1 MCSTAN
7 YVLPLRRTCEVA
19 ATPGRLCGGVS
30 MQTNFPGVRSHGA
43 PQDTEMDV
51 AWQELMAITE
61 LQEFEVPSEGSYETS
76 QYQTMEPMVPVGEYG
91 ISQPHPEPPP
101 PPPPPSACEMSTADN
116 YDGCYS
122 EEVPTCHRLGSNTE
136 AMYGNSESQLSQR
149 MLPISHA
156 QPSLMA
162 LREPMNISG
171 TSQGHRRANACLSQ
185 GLSRHMLWTT
195 HGQSARARSA
205 DDMESDSGLS
215 LGSSPP
221 LASPDNPAGGAPGY
235 QSIDIGMAYS
245 DGEHDSMNEHARRA
259 HIHYSMDYQNQAHSY
274 LHSGAHPSYFS
285 PQPSLCHAQQSSLT
299 LRSVKQQGPAAALSD
314 LYNDSAMSSRGSSQH
329 NMYTKPQGSISTPAP
344 LSRDE
349 RRAMALKIPFPM
361 EKIIN
366 LPVDDFNELLT
377 QYTLTDTQLALVR
390 DIRRRGKNKVAAQNC
405 RKRKLESIIHLEREL
420 NQLQAQ
426 REHLAQERL
435 EFQRSLAFIKC
446 RLTDLYA
453 EVFSHLRDED
463 GQPYSIDE
471 YSLQQTP
478 DGKIYLVPHNAKERA
493 MLKNWE

>member
-1 MCSTAN
+1 MF
-7 YVLPLRRTCEVA
+7 L
-19 ATPGRLCGGVS
+19 
-30 MQTNFPGVRSHGA
+30 
-43 PQDTEMDV
+43 
-51 AWQELMAITE
+51 
-61 LQEFEVPSEGSYETS
+61 LQEFEVPSEGSYETA
-76 QYQTMEPMVPVGEYG
+76 QYQTMEPMAPMGGYG
-91 ISQPHPEPPP
+91 VSQPHSVPPP
-101 PPPPPSACEMSTADN
+101 AAACELSTADTYN
-116 YDGCYS
+116 GCYS
-122 EEVPTCHRLGSNTE
+122 EEVLVCHRQDSNAE
-136 AMYGNSESQLSQR
+136 AMYGHPESQLNQR
-149 MLPISHA
+149 MLPASSHT

-162 LREPMNISG
+162 LREQMSIAGN
-171 TSQGHRRANACLSQ
+171 SQGHRRANACFSQ

-195 HGQSARARSA
+195 HGQSSHVRSA

-221 LASPDNPAGGAPGY
+221 LASPDNPVVGAPGY
-235 QSIDIGMAYS
+235 QSVDIAMAYS
-245 DGEHDSMNEHARRA
+245 DGEPDSMTEHTRRA
-259 HIHYSMDYQNQAHSY
+259 HTHYAIDYQSHPHSY
-274 LHSGAHPSYFS
+274 LHSGAHSSYFS
-285 PQPSLCHAQQSSLT
+285 TQPT
-299 LRSVKQQGPAAALSD
+299 LSHTQPNAPNSRAVKQQGQVAAMND
-314 LYNDSAMSSRGSSQH
+314 LYNDSGASSRGSSQ
-329 NMYTKPQGSISTPAP
+329 NNIYTKPQGSASTPAP

-426 REHLAQERL
+426 REHLVQERL
-435 EFQRSLAFIKC
+435 EFQRSLSFIKC

-478 DGKIYLVPHNAKERA
+478 DGKIYLVPHTTMQKREQC
-493 MLKNWE
+493 

>member
-1 MCSTAN
+1 M
-7 YVLPLRRTCEVA
+7 A
-19 ATPGRLCGGVS
+19 ATPGRLCGAVS
-30 MQTNFPGVRSHGA
+30 MPTNFPGVRPHGA

-51 AWQELMAITE
+51 AWQELMAFTE
-61 LQEFEVPSEGSYETS
+61 LQEFDVPGEGSYEPA
-76 QYQTMEPMVPVGEYG
+76 QYQTMEPMAPVGDYG
-91 ISQPHPEPPP
+91 MAQSHPEPPP
-101 PPPPPSACEMSTADN
+101 PPPPPPPAAACELNTADT
-116 YDGCYS
+116 YERCYS
-122 EEVPTCHRLGSNTE
+122 EEVPACHRLGSNTE
-136 AMYGNSESQLSQR
+136 TMYGNSESQLSHR
-149 MLPISHA
+149 MLPVSSHT
-156 QPSLMA
+156 QPPLMA
-162 LREPMNISG
+162 LREQMNMSG

-185 GLSRHMLWTT
+185 GLNRHMLWTT
-195 HGQSARARSA
+195 HGQSAHVRSA
-205 DDMESDSGLS
+205 DDLESDSGLS

-221 LASPDNPAGGAPGY
+221 LASPDNPVGGAPSY
-235 QSIDIGMAYS
+235 HTVDMGMTYS
-245 DGEHDSMNEHARRA
+245 DGEPDSMAEHARRA
-259 HIHYSMDYQNQAHSY
+259 HIPYSMDYQSQAHSY

-285 PQPSLCHAQQSSLT
+285 PQPSLSHSQQPSALTPRSL
-299 LRSVKQQGPAAALSD
+299 KHQGPAAAALGD

-329 NMYTKPQGSISTPAP
+329 NMYSKPQGSISAPTP

-349 RRAMALKIPFPM
+349 RRAVALKIPFPM
-361 EKIIN
+361 DKIIN

-377 QYTLTDTQLALVR
+377 QYTLTDSQLALVR

-405 RKRKLESIIHLEREL
+405 RKRKLESIIHLESEL

-463 GQPYSIDE
+463 GQPYSLDE

-478 DGKIYLVPHNAKERA
+478 DGKIYLVPHTA
-493 MLKNWE
+493 MQKREQC

>member
-7 YVLPLRRTCEVA
+7 YLLPLRRTCEVL

-30 MQTNFPGVRSHGA
+30 MPTNFPGAKSHGA
-43 PQDTEMDV
+43 TQDTEMDV
-51 AWQELMAITE
+51 AWQELMAISE
-61 LQEFEVPSEGSYETS
+61 LQEFEVPSEGSYETT
-76 QYQTMEPMVPVGEYG
+76 QYQTIEPMVPMGGGYG
-91 ISQPHPEPPP
+91 MAQSHSERPPA
-101 PPPPPSACEMSTADN
+101 ACELSTADTYN
-116 YDGCYS
+116 GCYS
-122 EEVPTCHRLGSNTE
+122 EEVPICHRLGSNGNAE
-136 AMYGNSESQLSQR
+136 AVYGHSESQLNQR
-149 MLPISHA
+149 MLHVSSQT
-156 QPSLMA
+156 QPSLMT
-162 LREPMNISG
+162 LREQMNMSG
-171 TSQGHRRANACLSQ
+171 NSQGHRRANTCFPQ

-195 HGQSARARSA
+195 HGQSSHVRSA
-205 DDMESDSGLS
+205 DDLESDSGLS

-221 LASPDNPAGGAPGY
+221 LASPDNPVSGAPGY
-235 QSIDIGMAYS
+235 QNVDIGMTYS
-245 DGEHDSMNEHARRA
+245 DGEPDSMTEHARRA
-259 HIHYSMDYQNQAHSY
+259 HIHYSTDYHSQSQSY
-274 LHSGAHPSYFS
+274 LLSGAHPSYFS
-285 PQPSLCHAQQSSLT
+285 PQPALSHTQPTQPNALT
-299 LRSVKQQGPAAALSD
+299 PRSVKQQGQAAVLGD
-314 LYNDSAMSSRGSSQH
+314 LYNDSGVSSRGSSQH
-329 NMYTKPQGSISTPAP
+329 NMYAKPHGSTSTPTP

-377 QYTLTDTQLALVR
+377 QYTLTDSQLALVR

-478 DGKIYLVPHNAKERA
+478 DGKIYLVPHTSMQK
-493 MLKNWE
+493 

>member
-7 YVLPLRRTCEVA
+7 CVLPLRRPCEVLG
-19 ATPGRLCGGVS
+19 TPGRLCGGVS
-30 MQTNFPGVRSHGA
+30 MSTNFPGARSHGA
-43 PQDTEMDV
+43 AQDAEMDV

-61 LQEFEVPSEGSYETS
+61 LQEFEVPSEGSYETT
-76 QYQTMEPMVPVGEYG
+76 QYQTMEPMVPMGGYG
-91 ISQPHPEPPP
+91 MAQPHSEPPP
-101 PPPPPSACEMSTADN
+101 AATELNSAHT

-122 EEVPTCHRLGSNTE
+122 GEVPACRLNTNVE
-136 AMYGNSESQLSQR
+136 LVYGHSDSQLNQR
-149 MLPISHA
+149 MLPISSHT
-156 QPSLMA
+156 QPSHVA
-162 LREPMNISG
+162 VREQIS
-171 TSQGHRRANACLSQ
+171 SQGHRRANACLSQ
-185 GLSRHMLWTT
+185 DLRQHMLWTT
-195 HGQSARARSA
+195 HGPGSHSRPA
-205 DDMESDSGLS
+205 DDLESDSGLS

-221 LASPDNPAGGAPGY
+221 LASPDNPVGGAPSY
-235 QSIDIGMAYS
+235 PSVEIGMTYS
-245 DGEHDSMNEHARRA
+245 DGEPDIMAEHTRRA
-259 HIHYSMDYQNQAHSY
+259 HVHYPMDYQSQSHSY
-274 LHSGAHPSYFS
+274 IHSGAHLSFYSSHPISS
-285 PQPSLCHAQQSSLT
+285 QTQPNALT
-299 LRSVKQQGPAAALSD
+299 PRSVKQQGQTSALSNM
-314 LYNDSAMSSRGSSQH
+314 YIDSGVSSRGSPQH
-329 NMYTKPQGSISTPAP
+329 NMYMKPPGSISTPAP

-377 QYTLTDTQLALVR
+377 QFTLTDSQLALVR

-426 REHLAQERL
+426 RDHLTQERL
-435 EFQRSLAFIKC
+435 EFQRSLSFIKC
-446 RLTDLYA
+446 RLTDLYS

-478 DGKIYLVPHNAKERA
+478 DGKIYLVPHTTMQKREHC
-493 MLKNWE
+493 

>member
-7 YVLPLRRTCEVA
+7 YVLPLRRTCEAV

-30 MQTNFPGVRSHGA
+30 MPANFPGVRSHGA

-61 LQEFEVPSEGSYETS
+61 LQEFEVPGEGSYETA
-76 QYQTMEPMVPVGEYG
+76 QYQTMEPMVPVGQYG
-91 ISQPHPEPPP
+91 MVHSNSEPPP
-101 PPPPPSACEMSTADN
+101 AACELSAADT
-116 YDGCYS
+116 YEGCYS
-122 EEVPTCHRLGSNTE
+122 EEACHRVGSHTE
-136 AMYGNSESQLSQR
+136 AMYGNSASHLGQR
-149 MLPISHA
+149 MLPIFSHT
-156 QPSLMA
+156 QPSLMT
-162 LREPMNISG
+162 LRDQMSTSG

-185 GLSRHMLWTT
+185 GLNRHMPWTT
-195 HGQSARARSA
+195 HGQSAHTRSA
-205 DDMESDSGLS
+205 EDLESDSGLS

-221 LASPDNPAGGAPGY
+221 LASPDNPVGGAPGY
-235 QSIDIGMAYS
+235 QSVDIGMTYS
-245 DGEHDSMNEHARRA
+245 DGEPDSRAKHARRA
-259 HIHYSMDYQNQAHSY
+259 HTHYPMDYQSQPHSY
-274 LHSGAHPSYFS
+274 SHSGAHPSYFQ
-285 PQPSLCHAQQSSLT
+285 PQPSLSRTQPGPLT
-299 LRSVKQQGPAAALSD
+299 PRSVKPQGPAAALSD
-314 LYNDSAMSSRGSSQH
+314 LYNDSPTSSRGSSQH
-329 NMYTKPQGSISTPAP
+329 NMYTKPQESISSPAP

-349 RRAMALKIPFPM
+349 RRALALKIPFPM
-361 EKIIN
+361 DKIIN

-377 QYTLTDTQLALVR
+377 QYTLTDSQLALVR

-435 EFQRSLAFIKC
+435 EFQRSLSFIKC

-463 GQPYSIDE
+463 GQPYSIDD

-478 DGKIYLVPHNAKERA
+478 DGKIYLVPHKA
-493 MLKNWE
+493 M

>member
-7 YVLPLRRTCEVA
+7 YVLPVRRTCEVL

-30 MQTNFPGVRSHGA
+30 MSTHFPGTRSHGT

-61 LQEFEVPSEGSYETS
+61 LQEFEVPSEGSYETT
-76 QYQTMEPMVPVGEYG
+76 QYQSMEPMVSMGGYG
-91 ISQPHPEPPP
+91 MTQTHPEPPP
-101 PPPPPSACEMSTADN
+101 AAACELSTAN
-116 YDGCYS
+116 TYNGCYS
-122 EEVPTCHRLGSNTE
+122 DSAPVCHRQGGNAD
-136 AMYGNSESQLSQR
+136 AMYGHSEPQLNQR
-149 MLPISHA
+149 MLPLSSHA

-162 LREPMNISG
+162 LREHMNMSG
-171 TSQGHRRANACLSQ
+171 ASQGHRRANACFSQ
-185 GLSRHMLWTT
+185 GLSRHMLWNA
-195 HGQSARARSA
+195 HGQSSHIRSA
-205 DDMESDSGLS
+205 DDLESDSGLS

-221 LASPDNPAGGAPGY
+221 LASPDNPVGGAPGY
-235 QSIDIGMAYS
+235 QSVDMGMTYS
-245 DGEHDSMNEHARRA
+245 DGEPDGVTEHTRRA
-259 HIHYSMDYQNQAHSY
+259 HSHYSIDYQNQSHSY
-274 LHSGAHPSYFS
+274 LNSSAQPYFS
-285 PQPSLCHAQQSSLT
+285 PQAALSHSHHSA
-299 LRSVKQQGPAAALSD
+299 RRVVKQQEEAASYSD
-314 LYNDSAMSSRGSSQH
+314 FGVSSRGSSQH
-329 NMYTKPQGSISTPAP
+329 NIFSKPQGSSSAPPP

-349 RRAMALKIPFPM
+349 RRAITLKIPFPM
-361 EKIIN
+361 DKIIN

-377 QYTLTDTQLALVR
+377 QYTLTDTQLALIR

-405 RKRKLESIIHLEREL
+405 RRRKLESIIHLEREL
-420 NQLQAQ
+420 NQLHAQ
-426 REHLAQERL
+426 REHLTQERL

-478 DGKIYLVPHNAKERA
+478 DGKIYLVPHTTMQKREQC
-493 MLKNWE
+493 

>member
-7 YVLPLRRTCEVA
+7 YVLPLRRTCEAA

-76 QYQTMEPMVPVGEYG
+76 QYQTMEPMAPVGEYG

-101 PPPPPSACEMSTADN
+101 PPPACEMSTAADN

-162 LREPMNISG
+162 LREPMNMSG

-235 QSIDIGMAYS
+235 QSVDIGMTYS

-259 HIHYSMDYQNQAHSY
+259 HIHYSMDYQSQSHSY
-274 LHSGAHPSYFS
+274 LHSGAQPSYFS
-285 PQPSLCHAQQSSLT
+285 PQPNLCHAQQSSLT
-299 LRSVKQQGPAAALSD
+299 LRSVKQQGPAAVLSD

>member
-7 YVLPLRRTCEVA
+7 YVLPLRRTCEVVA
-19 ATPGRLCGGVS
+19 SPGRLCGGAS
-30 MQTNFPGVRSHGA
+30 MPNNFPGVRSHGV

-51 AWQELMAITE
+51 AWQELMAITD
-61 LQEFEVPSEGSYETS
+61 LQEFEIPSESSYETV
-76 QYQTMEPMVPVGEYG
+76 QYQPMEPMASVGQYAMAQ
-91 ISQPHPEPPP
+91 SHPEPPP
-101 PPPPPSACEMSTADN
+101 AGCELISPVSYN
-116 YDGCYS
+116 GCYS
-122 EEVPTCHRLGSNTE
+122 EELPSCHRLGSNTD
-136 AMYGNSESQLSQR
+136 AMYENSEPQLNQR
-149 MLPISHA
+149 MLPISSHS

-162 LREPMNISG
+162 LRDQMNMSG
-171 TSQGHRRANACLSQ
+171 TSHGHRRASTSLSQ
-185 GLSRHMLWTT
+185 GRHTLWTT
-195 HGQSARARSA
+195 HGQSAHARST
-205 DDMESDSGLS
+205 DDLESDSGLS

-221 LASPDNPAGGAPGY
+221 LASPDNPVSGAPGY
-235 QSIDIGMAYS
+235 QNADMGMTFS
-245 DGEHDSMNEHARRA
+245 DAEPDGITEHARRA
-259 HIHYSMDYQNQAHSY
+259 HIHYSMDYQSQAHSY

-285 PQPSLCHAQQSSLT
+285 PQPSLSHTQPGTLT
-299 LRSVKQQGPAAALSD
+299 PRPMKQQGPGLSD
-314 LYNDSAMSSRGSSQH
+314 LYGDSAMSSRGSSQH
-329 NMYTKPQGSISTPAP
+329 NMYTKQQGSAPVP

-349 RRAMALKIPFPM
+349 RRAVALKIPFPM

-420 NQLQAQ
+420 NQLQTQ
-426 REHLAQERL
+426 RDHLAQERM
-435 EFQRSLAFIKC
+435 EFQRSLGFIKC
-446 RLTDLYA
+446 RLTDLYT

-478 DGKIYLVPHNAKERA
+478 DGKIYLIPHTMQKS
-493 MLKNWE
+493 

>member
-1 MCSTAN
+1 MPA
-7 YVLPLRRTCEVA
+7 
-19 ATPGRLCGGVS
+19 
-30 MQTNFPGVRSHGA
+30 NFPGVRSHGA

-61 LQEFEVPSEGSYETS
+61 LQEFEVPPENSYETT
-76 QYQTMEPMVPVGEYG
+76 QYQTMEPMASVGEYG
-91 ISQPHPEPPP
+91 MAQPHSEPPA
-101 PPPPPSACEMSTADN
+101 ACELRTAN
-116 YDGCYS
+116 TYNGFYS
-122 EEVPTCHRLGSNTE
+122 EEVPTCHRLGTSTE
-136 AMYGNSESQLSQR
+136 TMYGNSEPQLNQR
-149 MLPISHA
+149 MLAISSHP
-156 QPSLMA
+156 QQSFVP
-162 LREPMNISG
+162 LREQTNMSG
-171 TSQGHRRANACLSQ
+171 VNQGHRRTNACLTQ
-185 GLSRHMLWTT
+185 GLRGHMQWTV
-195 HGQSARARSA
+195 HGQNAHTRSG
-205 DDMESDSGLS
+205 DDLESDSGLS

-221 LASPDNPAGGAPGY
+221 LASPDNPVGGAPGY

-245 DGEHDSMNEHARRA
+245 DGEPDGMTEHTRRS
-259 HIHYSMDYQNQAHSY
+259 HLHYSADYQSHTHSY

-285 PQPSLCHAQQSSLT
+285 AQPILSQPPPST
-299 LRSVKQQGPAAALSD
+299 PTPRSMKHQGSAAALSD
-314 LYNDSAMSSRGSSQH
+314 LYNDSAMSSRGSSH
-329 NMYTKPQGSISTPAP
+329 LNMYTKPQGSISTPP

-349 RRAMALKIPFPM
+349 RRAIALKIPFPM
-361 EKIIN
+361 DKIIN

-377 QYTLTDTQLALVR
+377 QYTLTDAQLALVR

-446 RLTDLYA
+446 RLTDLYTQ
-453 EVFSHLRDED
+453 VFSHLRDED

-478 DGKIYLVPHNAKERA
+478 DGKIYLVPHTMQKREQC
-493 MLKNWE
+493 